1 VQLETVATVLSVLVP
16 TLSSIAYT
24 SYRTGKRFGAIE
36 EKLRQFDGR
45 FKEVD
50 GRFGEL
56 KAYVDG
62 RFDELRKYVDVKFDG
77 LKVYVDER
85 FKEVDGRFGEL
96 KAYVDGRFDELRK
109 YVDVK
114 FDGLKVYVDEKF
126 KEVDGRFN
134 ELRRYVDGRFEEVDG
149 RLEEL
154 RRYVDGRFEEV
165 NGRLEG
171 LGERIDHRVGELG
184 RAFSSYQ
191 EFLIEYLSVKG
202 VVSDREALMLKNE
215 AARVSRLAVANPFTK
230 EEWERLKMYLD
241 RDVKDFTLEEAED
254 FRELGRKAIVEY
266 PDKPEVY
273 KLHMYATVIY
283 GLTLRRVYEE
293 KERKAA

>member
-1 VQLETVATVLSVLVP
+1 VVGLSLVQLETVAAVLSVLVP

-24 SYRTGKRFGAIE
+24 SYRTGRRFGAIE

-77 LKVYVDER
+77 LK
-85 FKEVDGRFGEL
+85 
-96 KAYVDGRFDELRK
+96 A
-109 YVDVK
+109 
-114 FDGLKVYVDEKF
+114 YVDEKF

-134 ELRRYVDGRFEEVDG
+134 ELRK
-149 RLEEL
+149 
-154 RRYVDGRFEEV
+154 YVDGRFEEV

-215 AARVSRLAVANPFTK
+215 AARVSRLAVVNPFTK

-241 RDVKDFTLEEAED
+241 RDVRDFTLEEAED

-273 KLHMYATVIY
+273 KLHMYATVVY

>member
-1 VQLETVATVLSVLVP
+1 VVGLSLVQLETVAAVLSVLVP

-77 LKVYVDER
+77 LK
-85 FKEVDGRFGEL
+85 
-96 KAYVDGRFDELRK
+96 A
-109 YVDVK
+109 
-114 FDGLKVYVDEKF
+114 YVDEKF

-149 RLEEL
+149 RFGELKGYVDGRLEEL
-154 RRYVDGRFEEV
+154 RKYVDGRFEEV

-215 AARVSRLAVANPFTK
+215 AARVSRLAVVNPFTK

-241 RDVKDFTLEEAED
+241 RDVRDFTLEEAED

-273 KLHMYATVIY
+273 KLHMYATVVY

>member
-1 VQLETVATVLSVLVP
+1 MQLETVAAVLSVLVP

-24 SYRTGKRFGAIE
+24 SYRTGRRFGAIE

-77 LKVYVDER
+77 LK
-85 FKEVDGRFGEL
+85 
-96 KAYVDGRFDELRK
+96 A
-109 YVDVK
+109 
-114 FDGLKVYVDEKF
+114 YVDEKF

-149 RLEEL
+149 RFGELKGYVDGRLEEL
-154 RRYVDGRFEEV
+154 RKYVDGRFEEV
-165 NGRLEG
+165 DGRLEG

-215 AARVSRLAVANPFTK
+215 AARVSRLAVVNPFTK
-230 EEWERLKMYLD
+230 EEWERLKTYLD
-241 RDVKDFTLEEAED
+241 RDVRDFTLEEAED

-273 KLHMYATVIY
+273 KLHMYATVVY